1 MARIIGFFFFENASF
16 MFLVK
21 LASFKNIIIAGDSV
35 VPCRFLTLSI
45 DKTGLSLWQN
55 KVEKCLQFLIVKV
68 C

>member
-1 MARIIGFFFFENASF
+1 